1 MLQAA
6 APVTLF
12 FRPFRSYRAAFL
24 TFALHYRP
32 MKLNKYFV
40 IDFDSTFTKVEA
52 FDVLADI
59 SLRDH
64 PEKEERTEQIHQIT
78 NQGMDGSI
86 SFRQSLEQRL
96 QLLAPAR
103 QHLEP
108 LIQRLK
114 GSVSESFKRN
124 KEFFQKYADNI
135 FIISNGFKEFIE
147 PIVTEF
153 GIKPENILA
162 NEFRF
167 DDKGRVIG
175 FDQNNPLSANG
186 GKVEQLKKLNLPGDV
201 YVIGDGYTDY
211 EIKHAGLANK
221 FYAFTENVEREN
233 VKSKADHITPSLD
246 EFLYLNKLNTAISYP
261 KNRINVLLLENVH
274 PVAIEL
280 LKTEG
285 FNVETYHAALSE
297 EELCEKI
304 KNVSVLGIRSK
315 THVTAKVLEHANR
328 LMVIGAF
335 CIGTNQI
342 DLKEATRKGIA
353 VFNAPFSNT
362 RSVVE
367 LAIAEMIMLMRS
379 IVDKSVLMHQGKW
392 DKSAKGSFEVRGK
405 KLGLIGYGNIGTQ
418 LSVLAESMGMKV
430 LYYDVEERLSLGN
443 AVKCKTIKEVLEQA
457 DVISLH
463 VDGRTSNANLI
474 GADEFDLMKKGVIVI
489 NLSRGHV
496 VNIHA
501 LKENIL
507 SGKVAGCAIDVFP
520 HEPSSNNEEF
530 VSELRGLPNTILT
543 PHIGGSTLEAQ
554 ENIGNFVP
562 GKIMDYINT
571 GSTSN
576 SVNFPNLTLPILENA
591 HRLIHIHNNVPG
603 ILAKIN
609 QVLADHG
616 INIVGQYL
624 KTNESIGYVIT
635 DINKEYDKDVISKLR
650 AIEQTIKFRMLY

>member
-1 MLQAA
+1 
-6 APVTLF
+6 
-12 FRPFRSYRAAFL
+12 
-24 TFALHYRP
+24 

-59 SLRDH
+59 SLKDH
-64 PEKEERTEQIHQIT
+64 PEKEERKKKIHQIT
-78 NQGMDGSI
+78 NQGMDGTI
-86 SFRQSLEQRL
+86 SFRESLEQRL
-96 QLLAPAR
+96 NLLEPSN
-103 QHLEP
+103 QHLGP

-114 GSVSESFKRN
+114 ESVSESFKRN
-124 KEFFQKYADNI
+124 KEFFQTYADNI
-135 FIISNGFKEFIE
+135 YIISNGFKEFIE

-153 GIKPENILA
+153 GINAGNVLA
-162 NEFRF
+162 NEFIIEEGG
-167 DDKGRVIG
+167 KITG
-175 FDQNNPLSANG
+175 FDVDNPLSANG
-186 GKVEQLKKLNLPGDV
+186 GKVERLKQLNLPGDV

-221 FYAFTENVEREN
+221 FYAFTENVSREN
-233 VKSKADHITPSLD
+233 VKNKADHVAPSLD

-274 PVAIEL
+274 PVAVEL

-285 FNVETYHAALSE
+285 FSVETYPAALSE
-297 EELCEKI
+297 DQLCEKI

-315 THVTAKVLEHANR
+315 TQVTAKVLEHANR
-328 LMVIGAF
+328 LMAIGAF

-342 DLKEATRKGIA
+342 DLPEATRRGIA

-367 LAIAEMIMLMRS
+367 LAIAEMIMLMRN
-379 IVDKSVLMHQGKW
+379 IFDKSVKMHKGEW
-392 DKSAKGSFEVRGK
+392 DKSARGSFEVRGK
-405 KLGLIGYGNIGTQ
+405 KLGLVGYGNIGTQ

-430 LYYDVEERLSLGN
+430 YYYDIEEKLSLGN
-443 AVKCKTIKEVLEQA
+443 ATKCKTLKEVLEKA

-463 VDGRTSNANLI
+463 VDGRPSNANLI
-474 GADEFDLMKKGVIVI
+474 GAREFESMKKGVIFI

-496 VNIHA
+496 VDIHA
-501 LKENIL
+501 LKENIK
-507 SGKVAGCAIDVFP
+507 SGKVAGCAVDVFP
-520 HEPSSNNEEF
+520 QEPASNQEEF
-530 VSELRGLPNTILT
+530 ISELRGMPNTILS

-609 QVLADHG
+609 HVLAEHG

-624 KTNESIGYVIT
+624 KTNEAIGYVIT
-635 DINKEYDKDVISKLR
+635 DINKEYDKDVIGKLR
-650 AIEQTIKFRMLY
+650 SIENTIKFRMLY

>member
-1 MLQAA
+1 
-6 APVTLF
+6 
-12 FRPFRSYRAAFL
+12 
-24 TFALHYRP
+24 

-59 SLRDH
+59 SLKDNPDR
-64 PEKEERTEQIHQIT
+64 EQRKQKIHEIT

-86 SFRQSLEQRL
+86 SFRESLEQRL
-96 QLLAPAR
+96 ELLAPSKE
-103 QHLEP
+103 HLGP

-114 GSVSESFKRN
+114 NSVSESFKRN

-135 FIISNGFKEFIE
+135 YIISNGFREFIE

-167 DDKGRVIG
+167 DENGKVIG
-175 FDQNNPLSANG
+175 FDTDNPLSANG
-186 GKVEQLKKLNLPGDV
+186 GKVQQLKKLNLPGDV

-221 FYAFTENVEREN
+221 FYAFTENVERES

-274 PVAIEL
+274 PVAVEL

-315 THVTAKVLEHANR
+315 TQVTAKVLEHANR

-342 DLKEATRKGIA
+342 DLKEATKKGIA

-367 LAIAEMIMLMRS
+367 LAVAEMIMLMRN
-379 IVDKSVLMHQGKW
+379 IVDKSVKMHQGKW

-430 LYYDVEERLSLGN
+430 FYYDIEEKLSLGN
-443 AVKCKTIKEVLEQA
+443 ATKCKTMKEVLEQS

-463 VDGRTSNANLI
+463 VDGRSTNTNLI
-474 GADEFDLMKKGVIVI
+474 GRAEFDLMKKGVIFI

-496 VNIHA
+496 VDIAA
-501 LKENIL
+501 LKDNIL

-520 HEPSSNNEEF
+520 HEPASNHEEF

-562 GKIMDYINT
+562 GKIIDYINT

-576 SVNFPNLTLPILENA
+576 SVNFPNLTLPILANA
-591 HRLIHIHNNVPG
+591 HRLIHVHNNMPG

-616 INIVGQYL
+616 INIAGQYL

-635 DINKEYDKDVISKLR
+635 DINKEYDKEVISKLR
-650 AIEQTIKFRMLY
+650 AIEQTIKFRVLY

>member
-1 MLQAA
+1 
-6 APVTLF
+6 
-12 FRPFRSYRAAFL
+12 
-24 TFALHYRP
+24 

-52 FDVLADI
+52 FDALADI
-59 SLRDH
+59 SLKDH
-64 PEKEERTEQIHQIT
+64 PEKELRKKQIHDIT
-78 NQGMDGSI
+78 NQGMSGSI
-86 SFRQSLEQRL
+86 SFRESLEKRL
-96 QLLAPAR
+96 NLLAPA
-103 QHLEP
+103 QSHIPTLVKD
-108 LIQRLK
+108 LK
-114 GSVSESFKRN
+114 GQVSESFKRN
-124 KEFFQKYADNI
+124 KEFFQKHSDNI
-135 FIISNGFKEFIE
+135 YIISNGFREFIE
-147 PIVTEF
+147 PIVTDF

-167 DDKGRVIG
+167 DTEGRVIG
-175 FDQNNPLSANG
+175 FDTENPLSANG

-221 FYAFTENVEREN
+221 FYAFTENVERE
-233 VKSKADHITPSLD
+233 SIMGKADHITPSLD

-274 PVAIEL
+274 PVALQL
-280 LKTEG
+280 LKSEG
-285 FNVETYHAALSE
+285 FNVETYHAALTE
-297 EELCEKI
+297 EELCERV
-304 KNVSVLGIRSK
+304 KNIHVLGIRSK
-315 THVTAKVLEHANR
+315 TQVTAKVLENANK

-342 DLKEATRKGIA
+342 DLKTATEKGIA

-367 LAIAEMIMLMRS
+367 LAIAEMIMLMRN
-379 IVDKSVLMHQGKW
+379 IVDKSTKMHKGVW
-392 DKSAKGSFEVRGK
+392 DKSAKGSFEIRGK

-418 LSVLAESMGMKV
+418 LSVIAEAMGMKV
-430 LYYDVEERLSLGN
+430 LYYDCEEKLSLGN
-443 AVKCKTIKEVLEQA
+443 AVKCKSMKEVLEQA

-463 VDGRTSNANLI
+463 VDGRDSNTKLI
-474 GADEFDLMKKGVIVI
+474 GTKEFSQMKQGVIFI

-496 VNIHA
+496 VDIQA
-501 LKENIL
+501 LRENIL
-507 SGKVAGCAIDVFP
+507 SGKVAGSAIDVFP
-520 HEPSSNNEEF
+520 YEPVSNDEEF
-530 VSELRGLPNTILT
+530 KSELRGLPNTILT
-543 PHIGGSTLEAQ
+543 PHIGGSTSEAQ

-562 GKIMDYINT
+562 AKVMDYINT

-576 SVNFPNLTLPILENA
+576 SVNFPNLTLPTLDNA

-609 QVLADHG
+609 RILADHG

-624 KTNESIGYVIT
+624 KTNEAIGYVIT
-635 DINKEYDKDVISKLR
+635 DINKEYNKDVIKELR
-650 AIEQTIKFRMLY
+650 AIDQTIKFRVLY

>member
-1 MLQAA
+1 
-6 APVTLF
+6 
-12 FRPFRSYRAAFL
+12 
-24 TFALHYRP
+24 
-32 MKLNKYFV
+32 MKINKYFV

-59 SLRDH
+59 SLSDH
-64 PEKEERTEQIHQIT
+64 PEQEERKKQIIQIT

-86 SFRQSLEQRL
+86 SFRESLERRL
-96 QLLAPAR
+96 NLLAPSR
-103 QHLEP
+103 HHLP
-108 LIQRLK
+108 LLITKLK

-124 KEFFQKYADNI
+124 REFFQTYSDNI
-135 FIISNGFKEFIE
+135 YIISNGFKEFIE

-153 GIKPENILA
+153 GIKAENILA
-162 NEFRF
+162 NEFKF
-167 DDKGRVIG
+167 DKDGRVVG
-175 FDQNNPLSANG
+175 FDTENPLSANG
-186 GKVEQLKKLNLPGDV
+186 GKVEQLKKLNLPGDI

-221 FYAFTENVEREN
+221 FFAFTENVAREN

-274 PVAIEL
+274 PVAVEL
-280 LKTEG
+280 LKAEG
-285 FNVETYHAALSE
+285 FNVETYHAALTE
-297 EELCEKI
+297 EELCQKI

-315 THVTAKVLEHANR
+315 TMVTAKVLENANR

-367 LAIAEMIMLMRS
+367 LAVAEMIMLMRN
-379 IVDKSVLMHQGKW
+379 IVDKSAKMHQGNW

-418 LSVLAESMGMKV
+418 LSVIAESLGMKV
-430 LYYDVEERLSLGN
+430 FYYDTEERLSLGN
-443 AVKCKTIKEVLEQA
+443 AVKCKSMKEVLEQA

-463 VDGRTSNANLI
+463 VDGRKANENLI
-474 GADEFDLMKKGVIVI
+474 GAKEFALMKKGVIFI

-496 VNIHA
+496 VDIQA
-501 LKENIL
+501 LRENVL
-507 SGKVAGCAIDVFP
+507 SGKVAGCAVDVFP
-520 HEPSSNNEEF
+520 YEPVSNDEEF
-530 VSELRGLPNTILT
+530 KSELRGLPNTILT

-562 GKIMDYINT
+562 GKMMEYINT

-576 SVNFPNLTLPILENA
+576 SVNFPNLTLPILDNA

-609 QVLADHG
+609 QILADNG

-635 DINKEYDKDVISKLR
+635 DINKEYDKEVIAKLR
-650 AIEQTIKFRMLY
+650 AIEHTIKFRVLY

>member
-1 MLQAA
+1 LRFIF
-6 APVTLF
+6 PT
-12 FRPFRSYRAAFL
+12 R
-24 TFALHYRP
+24 

-59 SLRDH
+59 SLQDH
-64 PEKEERTEQIHQIT
+64 PEREDRKKKIIEIT

-86 SFRQSLEQRL
+86 SFRESLEKRL
-96 QLLAPAR
+96 NLLAPS
-103 QHLEP
+103 QHHLP
-108 LIQRLK
+108 ALITKLK

-124 KEFFQKYADNI
+124 KEFFQEYSDNI
-135 FIISNGFKEFIE
+135 YIISNGFREFIE

-153 GIKPENILA
+153 GIKAENILA

-167 DDKGRVIG
+167 DTDGKVVG
-175 FDQNNPLSANG
+175 FDTENPLSANG
-186 GKVEQLKKLNLPGDV
+186 GKVEQLKKLNLPGDI

-221 FYAFTENVEREN
+221 FFAFTENVEREN

-274 PVAIEL
+274 PVAVEL
-280 LKTEG
+280 LRAEG
-285 FNVETYHAALSE
+285 FNVETYHAAMTE
-297 EELCEKI
+297 EELIQKI

-315 THVTAKVLEHANR
+315 TQVTAKVLEHANR

-342 DLKEATRKGIA
+342 DLKEATKKGIA

-367 LAIAEMIMLMRS
+367 LAVAEMIILMRN
-379 IVDKSVLMHQGKW
+379 IVDKSTKMHKGVW

-418 LSVLAESMGMKV
+418 LSVIAESLGMKV
-430 LYYDVEERLSLGN
+430 LYYDTEEKLSLGN
-443 AVKCKTIKEVLEQA
+443 AVKCKTMTEVLEQA

-463 VDGRTSNANLI
+463 VDGRKSNANLI
-474 GADEFDLMKKGVIVI
+474 GPKEFSLMKKGVIFI

-496 VNIHA
+496 VDIQA
-501 LKENIL
+501 LRENIL

-520 HEPSSNNEEF
+520 YEPVSNDEEF
-530 VSELRGLPNTILT
+530 MSELRGLPNTILS

-562 GKIMDYINT
+562 GKMMDYINT

-576 SVNFPNLTLPILENA
+576 SVNFPNLTLPILKDA

-609 QVLADHG
+609 QLLADHG

-624 KTNESIGYVIT
+624 KTNESVGYVIT
-635 DINKEYDKDVISKLR
+635 DINKQYDKDVIAKLR
-650 AIEQTIKFRMLY
+650 AIENTIKFRVLY